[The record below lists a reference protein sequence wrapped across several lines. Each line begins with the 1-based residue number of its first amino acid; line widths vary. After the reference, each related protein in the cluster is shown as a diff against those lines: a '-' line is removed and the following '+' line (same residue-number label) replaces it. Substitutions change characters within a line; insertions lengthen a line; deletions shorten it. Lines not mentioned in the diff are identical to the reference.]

1 MCAIFGSPDFSMFEV
16 LYEANKQRG
25 NFASSLI
32 TLMKNASGI
41 VDDVSIVKQEGYIDL
56 VKQKIKPKDHAYYI
70 GHVQAPT
77 SAVRKYNYDTSH
89 PFEQEDWLVFHNGV
103 LTNHESLNEQY
114 CNWNENPVDT
124 SVIPCMLQEA
134 WLDHKLGKKKRSS
147 VDEVGVIETVLNRLE
162 GTFALAIINTLTLNV
177 YLARQ
182 GSTLFINEAG
192 SYSSIQG
199 KGWVELPEGKVVKL
213 TKDYKFKEVGKFTS
227 KSPFLIV

>member
-1 MCAIFGSPDFSMFEV
+1 MCAIFGSPNFSMFEV

-25 NFASSLI
+25 NFASSLV
-32 TLMKNASGI
+32 TLMKNSSGI
-41 VDDVSIVKQEGYIDL
+41 VDDVSIVKQQGYIDL
-56 VKQKIKPKDHAYYI
+56 VKQKIKPKNHAYYI

-77 SAVRKYNYDTSH
+77 SSARKYDYDTSH

-103 LTNHESLNEQY
+103 LTNHEALNEKY

-124 SVIPCMLQEA
+124 SVIPSMLQEE
-134 WLDHKLGKKKRSS
+134 WLKLKIEKKRRTS
-147 VDEVGVIETVLNRLE
+147 VDEVKIIEDVLNRLE
-162 GTFALAIINTLTLNV
+162 GTFALVIVNTLTLNV

-182 GSTLFINEAG
+182 GSTLFINENG

-213 TKDYKFKEVGKFTS
+213 TKEYKFKEVGKFTS